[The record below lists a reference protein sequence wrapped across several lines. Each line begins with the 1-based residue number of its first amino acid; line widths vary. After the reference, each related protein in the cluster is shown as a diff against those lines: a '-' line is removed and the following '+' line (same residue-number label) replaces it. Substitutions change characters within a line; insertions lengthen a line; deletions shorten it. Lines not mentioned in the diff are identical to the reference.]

1 MASSFRKKEKMEFLL
16 YPSCVSERAIVNE
29 FFNYQQLTNLIIM
42 GLFQNKEQ
50 KNKEEQL
57 PPDQLMVYPVSC
69 SPMSLPDNWERYES
83 GNFKP
88 VPKDIILVIANYLS
102 RSHRGVLER
111 VSKYFLSIIRSK
123 WPPKPEYLFLYDLN
137 TKIEYLLEL
146 NLREFCMKLHN
157 VEITYNNVTSNSKM
171 GPTRYFLG
179 RTSHRPPP
187 DSIMNSSQWE
197 GLMLK
202 FEKDDTPLYRT
213 LWRDHIKGYKNLV
226 YLTLTDADDI
236 HLEIQHHEKLEGFFA
251 KLNSADGLGGRI
263 FLPPNM
269 KQIVLYASE
278 ENYQEHHTQFLEGY
292 VGRLDLYAQTCTNL
306 EFW

>member
-1 MASSFRKKEKMEFLL
+1 MESLL
-16 YPSCVSERAIVNE
+16 YPSCLSERAIFNE

-50 KNKEEQL
+50 KNKEEQP
-57 PPDQLMVYPVSC
+57 PPDQLMVCLVSC
-69 SPMSLPDNWERYES
+69 SSLVNLPDGWEKYES
-83 GNFKP
+83 GNFISI
-88 VPKDIILVIANYLS
+88 PKDIILIIATYLS
-102 RSHRGVLER
+102 RSHRGVLEQ
-111 VSKYFLSIIRSK
+111 VSRYFLSIIRSN
-123 WPPKPEYLFLYDLN
+123 WTPRPEYLFLYNLN
-137 TKIEYLLEL
+137 TKIEYLLEQG
-146 NLREFCMKLHN
+146 LRELCKALHK

-202 FEKDDTPLYRT
+202 FEKDDTPVYRT
-213 LWRDHIKGYKNLV
+213 LWSSRIKTCKNLV

-236 HLEIQHHEKLEGFFA
+236 YLNIENHEKLEGLFVKF
-251 KLNSADGLGGRI
+251 KLADGLGGTI
-263 FLPPNM
+263 FPPPNI

-278 ENYQEHHTQFLEGY
+278 ENYQEHHTQFSEGY
-292 VGRLDLYAQTCTNL
+292 IEKLGLHASKCMGL